1 MTEVEQVSSAQSW
14 TRSIKVI
21 SMVLVL
27 AAIALQIWHLVSPL
41 PAFLDPVFR
50 LTLIALLI
58 HAIEGLVAAALIFR
72 YRQDTRTRN
81 VENVSTVLLDPLPAS
96 TPLAVIKAGLYV
108 FFVGTVGLKEVLKE
122 TA

>member
-27 AAIALQIWHLVSPL
+27 AAIALHIWHLVSPL

-50 LTLIALLI
+50 LTLVALLI
-58 HAIEGLVAAALIFR
+58 HAIEGLVAAVLIFR
-72 YRQDTRTRN
+72 YRQNTRTRN
-81 VENVSTVLLDPLPAS
+81 VENVSTVLLDHLPAS

-108 FFVGTVGLKEVLKE
+108 FFVGTVGLIEVLKE